1 MSEAILRSLLQG
13 VRCIA
18 VLGAKDVPGQ
28 PVDTVGRYLIAS
40 GFTVF
45 PVHQVRQNI
54 WGLATYRTLADI
66 PSPIDLVNVF
76 RAGVHCPA
84 HARECLDL
92 LALPRVFW
100 MQSGIMSP
108 EVQEVLAGTEIHVVE
123 NLCLMVEHKRI
134 FR

>member
-1 MSEAILRSLLQG
+1 MPDAILRGLLQG

-45 PVHQVRQNI
+45 PVHPVRQQV
-54 WGLATYRTLADI
+54 WGLATYKTLADI
-66 PSPIDLVNVF
+66 PSPIDLVDVF
-76 RAGVHCPA
+76 RAGVLCPA
-84 HARECLDL
+84 HARECLGL

-100 MQSGIMSP
+100 MQSGIMNP
-108 EVQEVLAGTEIHVVE
+108 EVQEIFAGTEVHVVE
-123 NLCLMVEHKRI
+123 NLCLMVEHKRL
-134 FR
+134 FG